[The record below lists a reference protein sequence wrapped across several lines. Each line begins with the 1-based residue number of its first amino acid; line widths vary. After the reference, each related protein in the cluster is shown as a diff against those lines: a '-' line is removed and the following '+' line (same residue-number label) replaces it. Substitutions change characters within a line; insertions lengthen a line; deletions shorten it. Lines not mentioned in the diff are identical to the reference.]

1 LRMEQPTPA
10 TRSRITLRA
19 LLLGALTIGLTFY
32 YAITE
37 VQGQGVGGF
46 VLSQMPILVLVP
58 FFTWLFLNVALKWLW
73 PAIALSRDELLTIF
87 CMLWVVGTVPHIGWS
102 GYWVIVL
109 AIPTY
114 FASAENQW
122 ADVFFDLMP
131 WHLFPDSSARVI
143 DGVWQGLPQGA
154 EIPWEGWLGPIA
166 QWLGV
171 SMGLVVFGF
180 CLVAVFQRQWES
192 REKLTFPLA
201 QLPLDLTAGF
211 DSSRRLPDI
220 FRSRLFWIGF
230 FLVFGVVVYN
240 VATYFSPGMSPM
252 GIYWERYE
260 IEFPEPYPSIRVRIM
275 PLIMAV
281 TYLCPLDIL
290 GSMVFFHLLAKGK
303 MGVIDRLGLSFGAEG
318 RTLTSNTV
326 LHLES
331 YGAMIFIGLW
341 SVWLARGHLRRV
353 WQQVRLGT
361 GDRADVR
368 LYRLAVGGLLLSAI
382 YVVSWLMM
390 LGMSPQLAVLV
401 FLVTVLTYLVIVKLI
416 AATGCAYLLTDWGHV
431 KAESFV
437 HELLGTERLS
447 PQSIVGFGIYTSRS
461 FFGNLR
467 IPAWPSLPHV
477 LRIFPLREQPGWVL
491 ALIFFAFPV
500 GFLTAVGATLEMG
513 YVRGGLVSSAGGAI
527 GEYDQM
533 ARLLQNPTAT
543 DPDRWGIFSFGLLES
558 ACLAFLRGHF
568 HWFPL
573 HPVGVAFQNT
583 IVSSLYWFSL
593 FLVWLVKLI
602 LLRYGGV
609 RAYLTGKPFFYGLG
623 VGYVTG
629 VILSVTVDLIWFP
642 GSGHLIHN
650 W

>member
-1 LRMEQPTPA
+1 MEQPSTV
-10 TRSRITLRA
+10 THTRITARA
-19 LLLGALTIGLTFY
+19 LLLGALTIGVTFY

-37 VQGQGVGGF
+37 VQMHGVGGF
-46 VLSQMPILVLVP
+46 VLSQMPILVVVP
-58 FFTWLFLNVALKWLW
+58 FFSWLFLNVAIKWIA
-73 PAIALSRDELLTIF
+73 PGIALSRDELLTIF

-102 GYWVIVL
+102 SYWVIVL
-109 AIPTY
+109 GVPTY

-122 ADVFFDLMP
+122 AEVFFDLMP
-131 WHLFPDSSARVI
+131 WQLFPQSTATVI

-154 EIPWEGWLGPIA
+154 DIPWEGWVGPIG

-180 CLVAVFQRQWES
+180 CLVAVFQRQWEEN
-192 REKLTFPLA
+192 EKLTFPLA

-211 DSSRRLPDI
+211 DSTRTLPDL

-230 FLVFGVVVYN
+230 LLVFGVVVYN
-240 VATYFSPGMSPM
+240 VVTYFSPGMAPM
-252 GIYWERYE
+252 RIYWERYV
-260 IEFPEPYPSIRVRIM
+260 IEFGEPYPPLRIRIM

-290 GSMVFFHLLAKGK
+290 GSMVLFHLLAKGK
-303 MGVIDRLGLSFGAEG
+303 MGVIDRFGFSFGSEG
-318 RTLTSNTV
+318 RTLSTNTV

-331 YGAMIFIGLW
+331 YGAMIFIGIW
-341 SVWLARGHLRRV
+341 SIWLARDHLRRV
-353 WQQVRLGT
+353 WSYVRYGAGALGE
-361 GDRADVR
+361 VR
-368 LYRLAVGGLLLSAI
+368 LYRLALGGMVVSAL
-382 YVVSWLMM
+382 YVVAWMTV
-390 LGMSPQLAVLV
+390 LGMSIPLAVLV

-416 AATGCAYLLTDWGHV
+416 ASTGCAYLLTDWGHV

-437 HELLGTERLS
+437 HQLIGSERLS
-447 PQSIVGFGIYTSRS
+447 AQSIVGFGIFTSRS

-477 LRIFPLREQPGWVL
+477 LRIFPLREQSGWVL
-491 ALIFFAFPV
+491 ALVFLAFPV

-513 YVRGGLVSSAGGAI
+513 YIRGGLAASAGGAI
-527 GEYDQM
+527 GEFDQI
-533 ARLLQNPTAT
+533 ARLIQNPEAT
-543 DPDRWGIFSFGLLES
+543 DADRWGVFSFGLLES
-558 ACLAFLRGHF
+558 ASLAVLRAHF

-593 FLVWLVKLI
+593 FLVWLVKLM
-602 LLRYGGV
+602 LLRYGGI
-609 RAYLTGKPFFYGLG
+609 RAYIAGKPFFYGLG
-623 VGYVTG
+623 VGYVSG

-642 GSGHLIHN
+642 GGGHLIHA